1 MAGFLTPNPNFSWGQ
16 FGGNALAG
24 IGQGLLAYG
33 AGGQLRQQAPLIAIQ
48 GMQQAQQAQAE
59 QQQRAL
65 QTQSL
70 TQQLAMQQQQMSRQA
85 AADDAAA
92 SQKQQYL
99 GLLGGQPI
107 QGPTPSGAP
116 LDIKSPVNPALANLP
131 AGVQQSLPLMDPSQG
146 LGLIAQMETRK
157 PEAQP
162 DNIQEYEYAQK
173 NGFKGSLLDYRRA
186 LAEAGRSQSPQFPKY
201 GMAPVWGQDKD
212 GNPVLMQLGANG
224 TVIQPTMPQG
234 VTPTPGVSFQNT
246 GTSIVPTSNK
256 TGLPAAPAIAI
267 DNTGKAAATA
277 LGTVQGQIQST
288 LPTSLSNADQTL
300 ALIDDLKKDPAIDE
314 ATGMKGLLMNRI
326 PTTKAYAYTQ
336 KVKELKGRAFLQ
348 AYTSLKGA
356 GAISEGEGV
365 KAESALARLDTAQ
378 STEDYKKA
386 LDDFA
391 EVVKTGKANL
401 IKQSGQSGATGQA
414 APSGG
419 SQGSVQKW
427 TRDAQGNPV
436 PVQ

>member
-1 MAGFLTPNPNFSWGQ
+1 MAGLLSYQLTPGATTGQWG
-16 FGGNALAG
+16 GDVLSALGA
-24 IGQGLLAYG
+24 GLLARG
-33 AGGQLRQQAPLIAIQ
+33 AGGQYASQAPLI
-48 GMQQAQQAQAE
+48 GMQALQQAQSQRAD

-70 TQQLAMQQQQMSRQA
+70 TQQLAMQQMQMQRAQQADQQA
-85 AADDAAA
+85 AQ
-92 SQKQQYL
+92 QKQAYL
-99 GLLGGQPI
+99 GLLGGQAV
-107 QGPTPSGAP
+107 QGPTQSGAP

-146 LGLIAQMETRK
+146 LSLITQMETRK

-162 DNIQEYEYAQK
+162 DKIQEYEYAKK
-173 NGFKGSLLDYRRA
+173 NGFQGSVLDYQRA
-186 LAEAGRSQSPQFPKY
+186 IAEAGRSQNPQFPKY

-212 GNPVLMQLGANG
+212 GNPVLLQLGANG

-234 VTPTPGVSFQNT
+234 VTATPGVSFQNT

-277 LGTVQGQIQST
+277 LGSAQGQAQFS
-288 LPTSLSNADQTL
+288 LPTSMSNADQTL
-300 ALIDDLKKDPAIDE
+300 ALINDLKTDPAIGE
-314 ATGMKGLLMNRI
+314 ATGMTGMLMNKI

-336 KVKELKGRAFLQ
+336 KVNELKGRAFLQ

-356 GAISEGEGV
+356 GAISEGEGA
-365 KAESALARLDTAQ
+365 KAESALSRLNTAQ
-378 STEDYKKA
+378 STDDFKKA
-386 LDDFA
+386 LDDFS

-401 IKQSGQSGATGQA
+401 VKQSGQQPLSNKTLTYNPNTGQLE
-414 APSGG
+414 
-419 SQGSVQKW
+419 
-427 TRDAQGNPV
+427 
-436 PVQ
+436 